1 MTVFKHQGWPPKRKK
16 LEIMEKIKSKNLI
29 TYKKLKLVKEIITQR
44 LGKD

>member
-1 MTVFKHQGWPPKRKK
+1 MTVFKHQGWPLKRKK